1 MTLAEITAS
10 FLEHIRQN
18 KSPVQSQVQ
27 SGTHERAMN
36 LLPGYFSANAAL
48 TDMSASALRDFLAR
62 WYVEKACI
70 SKFSDSKTAQR
81 YTPSTSTAGSRLASR
96 EHARS
101 DQVPEPHEMLDS
113 LEGFL
118 GWAEQQTGL
127 DLVSQASPI
136 FAELRESLPR
146 ALKIT
151 DSMWSWL
158 RDRGGAFTFPEFLT
172 SFEEGGHG
180 QYDID
185 APGTVGAIEGFF
197 RIVRVQGALVEA
209 EDLISE
215 ARIWP
220 IVFPVQVAALLDEG
234 YIINLELAR
243 TREGWQ
249 IAGCGFAY
257 PPGTDV

>member
-27 SGTHERAMN
+27 SSPHERAMN
-36 LLPGYFSANAAL
+36 LLPGYFSANAPL
-48 TDMSASALRDFLAR
+48 TDMSPSSLRDFLAR

-70 SKFSDSKTAQR
+70 SRFSDTKAAERETASAE
-81 YTPSTSTAGSRLASR
+81 TVGPGLASR
-96 EHARS
+96 ERLKP
-101 DQVPEPHEMLDS
+101 DLLPEPHEMLDS
-113 LEGFL
+113 LEAFL
-118 GWAEQQTGL
+118 GWAGQQTGL
-127 DLVSQASPI
+127 DLVSQTAPI

-146 ALKIT
+146 ALELT
-151 DSMWSWL
+151 ESMWNWL

-172 SFEEGGHG
+172 SFEAGGHG
-180 QYDID
+180 QYDIG
-185 APGTVGAIEGFF
+185 APGNVGAMEGFF
-197 RIVRVQGALVEA
+197 RIVRVQGVLVEA
-209 EDLISE
+209 EELISE

-220 IVFPVQVAALLDEG
+220 TIFPVQVAALLDEG
-234 YIINLELAR
+234 YIINLELQR

-257 PPGTDV
+257 PPGTDL

>member
-10 FLEHIRQN
+10 FLEHVRQN
-18 KSPVQSQVQ
+18 KSPAQSKLQ
-27 SGTHERAMN
+27 SGIDERAMN
-36 LLPGYFSANAAL
+36 LLLGYFSANAPL
-48 TDMSASALRDFLAR
+48 TNITASALRDFLAR
-62 WYVEKACI
+62 WYVEKACT
-70 SKFSDSKTAQR
+70 SKFSDAR
-81 YTPSTSTAGSRLASR
+81 AGELETPSAEIVGPSLAVR
-96 EHARS
+96 ERAR
-101 DQVPEPHEMLDS
+101 PEPLPEPREMLDS
-113 LEGFL
+113 LERCL
-118 GWAEQQTGL
+118 AWAGQQTGL

-136 FAELRESLPR
+136 FAELGRSLSR
-146 ALKIT
+146 ALEVT
-151 DSMWSWL
+151 DSLWSWL

-185 APGTVGAIEGFF
+185 APGTVGAMEGFF
-197 RIVRVQGALVEA
+197 RIVRVRGALVEA
-209 EDLISE
+209 EELISE

-220 IVFPVQVAALLDEG
+220 IMFPVKVAALLDEG
-234 YIINLELAR
+234 YIINLELER